1 MIFGKQFHFI
11 YLFHSQNSYK
21 NLNYIYIY
29 MHTHSHTDTHIH
41 GYAYI
46 YMYTVYSYARVHVH
60 IIINISTAVLRKNE
74 TCRRL
79 RVLSSSPEKY
89 TEINK
94 MLILKDAHIMC

>member
-1 MIFGKQFHFI
+1 
-11 YLFHSQNSYK
+11 
-21 NLNYIYIY
+21 
-29 MHTHSHTDTHIH
+29 MHTHSHTDTQIR

-46 YMYTVYSYARVHVH
+46 CMYTVYSYARVHVY

-79 RVLSSSPEKY
+79 IIRVLSSSPEKY

>member
-1 MIFGKQFHFI
+1 
-11 YLFHSQNSYK
+11 
-21 NLNYIYIY
+21 
-29 MHTHSHTDTHIH
+29 MHTHSHTDTQIH

-46 YMYTVYSYARVHVH
+46 CIYTVYSYARVHVY

-79 RVLSSSPEKY
+79 IIRVLSSSPEKY